1 MRGGTRDDAEADMD
15 GSAHAALPAGLGC
28 VVFDLDGTLIDSRP
42 AMLSALALQL
52 HVEGRASLPEAALGE
67 ALHHGL
73 AAMLERAYA
82 LSGGVPADLAAR
94 TLSLRQR
101 YLDQACSGAPCF
113 AGAVTLLEQLRER
126 GCWLGLCSNQD
137 TVCVQTLLQARGLTA
152 YFDSVLGGDS
162 LTQRKPD
169 PAPLRWLVE
178 RAGASPE
185 RSLMVGDSELDAECA
200 ERSGS
205 PCVIMAHGY
214 GGAIRAPHRRVEDF
228 ATLSRLLLP

>member
-1 MRGGTRDDAEADMD
+1 MRGGMRDDAGVDFDAPTQAE
-15 GSAHAALPAGLGC
+15 LPAELGC

-42 AMLSALALQL
+42 AMLSALRAQL
-52 HVEGRASLPEAALGE
+52 HAEGRASVDKAALGE

-73 AAMLERAYA
+73 SAMLERAYA
-82 LSGGVPADLAAR
+82 LSGGVPVDLVAR
-94 TLSLRQR
+94 THSLRQA
-101 YLDQACSGAPCF
+101 YLDEACSGAPCF
-113 AGAVTLLEQLRER
+113 SGAVALLEQLRAR

-137 TVCVQTLLQARGLTA
+137 MVCVQTLLQARGLAA
-152 YFDSVLGGDS
+152 YFDGVVGGDS

-169 PAPLRWLVE
+169 PAPLRWLLQ

-205 PCVIMAHGY
+205 ACVIMAHGY
-214 GGAIRAPHRRVEDF
+214 GGGIRAPHRRVEDF